1 MSTIEISVISYM
13 LYLTLAL
20 AHVRVLHRTSP
31 ALLLA
36 RPHLIIVSQRDCSF
50 RTCGSYVP
58 SYSLGRK
65 LDAMISAFLSD
76 PLISIE
82 RFSTLEILGSM
93 YKGAL
98 MKLST
103 GWRADKTRKNRAR
116 ATRKPKIRW
125 EVLGL
130 PSPLDTS
137 LTTSMEDIRLQVSN
151 MASRGFGQG
160 TRSRTAER
168 EAKTTSHA
176 PDSSSK
182 RRRGATE
189 SSQS

>member
-1 MSTIEISVISYM
+1 M
-13 LYLTLAL
+13 
-20 AHVRVLHRTSP
+20 
-31 ALLLA
+31 
-36 RPHLIIVSQRDCSF
+36 
-50 RTCGSYVP
+50 
-58 SYSLGRK
+58 
-65 LDAMISAFLSD
+65 DAAFTAFLSD

-82 RFSTLEILGSM
+82 RYPTLEMHGSI
-93 YKGAL
+93 KGAH

-103 GWRADKTRKNRAR
+103 GWRADKARKNRAR

-130 PSPLDTS
+130 PGPIDTS
-137 LTTSMEDIRLQVSN
+137 LTTSMEDIRRQVSN

-168 EAKTTSHA
+168 ESKTTEHA
-176 PDSSSK
+176 PNSNSK

-189 SSQS
+189 SSQPSS

>member
-1 MSTIEISVISYM
+1 
-13 LYLTLAL
+13 
-20 AHVRVLHRTSP
+20 
-31 ALLLA
+31 
-36 RPHLIIVSQRDCSF
+36 
-50 RTCGSYVP
+50 
-58 SYSLGRK
+58 
-65 LDAMISAFLSD
+65 
-76 PLISIE
+76 
-82 RFSTLEILGSM
+82 
-93 YKGAL
+93 

-137 LTTSMEDIRLQVSN
+137 LTPSMEDIRRQVSS

-168 EAKTTSHA
+168 EAKITNHA
-176 PDSSSK
+176 SDSNNK

>member
-1 MSTIEISVISYM
+1 MVTCFLIRAS
-13 LYLTLAL
+13 
-20 AHVRVLHRTSP
+20 TSP
-31 ALLLA
+31 RAS
-36 RPHLIIVSQRDCSF
+36 LISFDCLSAIDPVVDVAPTF
-50 RTCGSYVP
+50 HYFLR
-58 SYSLGRK
+58 
-65 LDAMISAFLSD
+65 LDAWQQDGRNDFCITIRPPHHHRVFLHVGD
-76 PLISIE
+76 G
-82 RFSTLEILGSM
+82 RFF
-93 YKGAL
+93 KGAL

-130 PSPLDTS
+130 PNSLDTS
-137 LTTSMEDIRLQVSN
+137 LTTSMEDIRRQVSN

-168 EAKTTSHA
+168 EAKTTNHA

>member
-1 MSTIEISVISYM
+1 M
-13 LYLTLAL
+13 
-20 AHVRVLHRTSP
+20 
-31 ALLLA
+31 
-36 RPHLIIVSQRDCSF
+36 D
-50 RTCGSYVP
+50 G
-58 SYSLGRK
+58 
-65 LDAMISAFLSD
+65 MISAFLSD

-82 RFSTLEILGSM
+82 RFPTLEMLGSM
-93 YKGAL
+93 YEGAL

-103 GWRADKTRKNRAR
+103 GWRTDKTKKNRAR

-189 SSQS
+189 PSQS

>member
-1 MSTIEISVISYM
+1 
-13 LYLTLAL
+13 
-20 AHVRVLHRTSP
+20 
-31 ALLLA
+31 
-36 RPHLIIVSQRDCSF
+36 
-50 RTCGSYVP
+50 
-58 SYSLGRK
+58 
-65 LDAMISAFLSD
+65 
-76 PLISIE
+76 
-82 RFSTLEILGSM
+82 
-93 YKGAL
+93 

-130 PSPLDTS
+130 PSPLDAR

-168 EAKTTSHA
+168 EAKTTSHT

>member
-1 MSTIEISVISYM
+1 MEM
-13 LYLTLAL
+13 
-20 AHVRVLHRTSP
+20 P
-31 ALLLA
+31 
-36 RPHLIIVSQRDCSF
+36 
-50 RTCGSYVP
+50 GS
-58 SYSLGRK
+58 
-65 LDAMISAFLSD
+65 
-76 PLISIE
+76 
-82 RFSTLEILGSM
+82 
-93 YKGAL
+93 YKGAV

-130 PSPLDTS
+130 PGPLDTS
-137 LTTSMEDIRLQVSN
+137 ATASMDDIRQQVSN

-168 EAKTTSHA
+168 EAKTTKLA
-176 PDSSSK
+176 PESSGK

-189 SSQS
+189 STQS

>member
-1 MSTIEISVISYM
+1 MVICSI
-13 LYLTLAL
+13 
-20 AHVRVLHRTSP
+20 VRVSTRPSRSP
-31 ALLLA
+31 ISFDCPSAIVPSGRAAHTFHHILCSDA
-36 RPHLIIVSQRDCSF
+36 WQTDGRSDFGISIRPPHLHHTFSH
-50 RTCGSYVP
+50 G
-58 SYSLGRK
+58 G
-65 LDAMISAFLSD
+65 DAWF
-76 PLISIE
+76 
-82 RFSTLEILGSM
+82 

-130 PSPLDTS
+130 PTPLDTS
-137 LTTSMEDIRLQVSN
+137 LTTSMEDIRKQVSN

-168 EAKTTSHA
+168 EAKTTNHVPA
-176 PDSSSK
+176 PTGK

-189 SSQS
+189 PSS

>member
-1 MSTIEISVISYM
+1 
-13 LYLTLAL
+13 
-20 AHVRVLHRTSP
+20 
-31 ALLLA
+31 
-36 RPHLIIVSQRDCSF
+36 
-50 RTCGSYVP
+50 
-58 SYSLGRK
+58 
-65 LDAMISAFLSD
+65 
-76 PLISIE
+76 
-82 RFSTLEILGSM
+82 
-93 YKGAL
+93 

-130 PSPLDTS
+130 PGPLDTS

-168 EAKTTSHA
+168 EAKTTSRA
-176 PDSSSK
+176 PVSTVK
-182 RRRGATE
+182 RRR
-189 SSQS
+189 SSVKSPQA

>member
-1 MSTIEISVISYM
+1 
-13 LYLTLAL
+13 
-20 AHVRVLHRTSP
+20 
-31 ALLLA
+31 
-36 RPHLIIVSQRDCSF
+36 
-50 RTCGSYVP
+50 
-58 SYSLGRK
+58 
-65 LDAMISAFLSD
+65 
-76 PLISIE
+76 
-82 RFSTLEILGSM
+82 
-93 YKGAL
+93 

-176 PDSSSK
+176 PESNSK

-189 SSQS
+189 SPQS

>member
-1 MSTIEISVISYM
+1 M
-13 LYLTLAL
+13 
-20 AHVRVLHRTSP
+20 
-31 ALLLA
+31 
-36 RPHLIIVSQRDCSF
+36 D
-50 RTCGSYVP
+50 G
-58 SYSLGRK
+58 
-65 LDAMISAFLSD
+65 MISAFLSD

-82 RFSTLEILGSM
+82 RFPTLEMLGSM
-93 YKGAL
+93 YEGAL

-103 GWRADKTRKNRAR
+103 GWRADKTKKNRAR

>member
-1 MSTIEISVISYM
+1 MDGI
-13 LYLTLAL
+13 
-20 AHVRVLHRTSP
+20 
-31 ALLLA
+31 
-36 RPHLIIVSQRDCSF
+36 
-50 RTCGSYVP
+50 
-58 SYSLGRK
+58 
-65 LDAMISAFLSD
+65 ISAFLSD
-76 PLISIE
+76 PFISIE
-82 RFSTLEILGSM
+82 RFSTLEMIGSM
-93 YKGAL
+93 YEGAL

-103 GWRADKTRKNRAR
+103 GWRADKTKKNRAR

-137 LTTSMEDIRLQVSN
+137 LTASMEDIRLQVSN

-182 RRRGATE
+182 RRRSATE
-189 SSQS
+189 SPQS

>member
-1 MSTIEISVISYM
+1 MFHHVLRLDARQEDGGNDFGISVRSP
-13 LYLTLAL
+13 
-20 AHVRVLHRTSP
+20 HLHRAVSHVGD
-31 ALLLA
+31 A
-36 RPHLIIVSQRDCSF
+36 RF
-50 RTCGSYVP
+50 
-58 SYSLGRK
+58 
-65 LDAMISAFLSD
+65 
-76 PLISIE
+76 
-82 RFSTLEILGSM
+82 
-93 YKGAL
+93 YKGAR

-130 PSPLDTS
+130 PNPLDTS
-137 LTTSMEDIRLQVSN
+137 LTTSMEDIRRQVSS

-168 EAKTTSHA
+168 EAKTTNHA

-189 SSQS
+189 SSQSSS

>member
-1 MSTIEISVISYM
+1 
-13 LYLTLAL
+13 
-20 AHVRVLHRTSP
+20 
-31 ALLLA
+31 
-36 RPHLIIVSQRDCSF
+36 
-50 RTCGSYVP
+50 
-58 SYSLGRK
+58 
-65 LDAMISAFLSD
+65 
-76 PLISIE
+76 
-82 RFSTLEILGSM
+82 
-93 YKGAL
+93 

-130 PSPLDTS
+130 PNPLDTS
-137 LTTSMEDIRLQVSN
+137 LTTSMEDIRRQASS

-176 PDSSSK
+176 PDPSSK

-189 SSQS
+189 SSQL

>member
-1 MSTIEISVISYM
+1 MS
-13 LYLTLAL
+13 
-20 AHVRVLHRTSP
+20 
-31 ALLLA
+31 
-36 RPHLIIVSQRDCSF
+36 
-50 RTCGSYVP
+50 VP
-58 SYSLGRK
+58 Y
-65 LDAMISAFLSD
+65 I
-76 PLISIE
+76 
-82 RFSTLEILGSM
+82 
-93 YKGAL
+93 KGAL

-130 PSPLDTS
+130 PGPLDTS

-168 EAKTTSHA
+168 ETKSTSHA
-176 PDSSSK
+176 PDSNNK

-189 SSQS
+189 TPKS

>member
-1 MSTIEISVISYM
+1 
-13 LYLTLAL
+13 
-20 AHVRVLHRTSP
+20 
-31 ALLLA
+31 
-36 RPHLIIVSQRDCSF
+36 
-50 RTCGSYVP
+50 
-58 SYSLGRK
+58 
-65 LDAMISAFLSD
+65 
-76 PLISIE
+76 
-82 RFSTLEILGSM
+82 
-93 YKGAL
+93 

-103 GWRADKTRKNRAR
+103 GWRTDKTRKNRAR

-130 PSPLDTS
+130 PGPLDTS
-137 LTTSMEDIRLQVSN
+137 LTTSMEDIRMQVSN

-176 PDSSSK
+176 PEANNK

-189 SSQS
+189 TPHS